1 MAVTIAAVL
10 IFAATYFVIAIGKLP
25 GYRIDRAGAALLG
38 ATLMVAFGVLTIG
51 EAYAAIDM
59 DTITLLLGM
68 MIVVANLR
76 LSGFFRLVI
85 RFAIARA
92 GHPLMLLAAIVILSG
107 VLSAFLVNDAI
118 CLVMT
123 PLVLDLVTRLKR
135 DPVPYLLAVA
145 MASNAGSVATITGN
159 PQNMIIGSLS
169 HIPYATFAFAL
180 SPIAVVS
187 LVIAFC
193 LIAVSHR
200 EEFFRSGRF
209 TVEADSGAVVYHRPL
224 VTKTV
229 AVLAA
234 MVVLFFA
241 GQPVAKV
248 AIVGGALLLF
258 TRRVNP
264 KKVYVDIDWPLLV
277 MFAGLFIVVAGLDK
291 AVLDAETIARLGR
304 IDLASVP
311 VLAAITAVLSNL
323 VSNVPAVLVLRP
335 FVERLADPQ
344 HAWQVVAM
352 ASTLAGNFTIVGSVA
367 NLIVVERARARGVE
381 IGFWHY
387 FRVGAPLTS
396 LSIVLG
402 AAWMIR
408 G

>member
-1 MAVTIAAVL
+1 VVVPAIL
-10 IFAATYFVIAIGKLP
+10 IFAATYVVMAVGRLP
-25 GYRIDRAGAALLG
+25 GYRMDRAGAALLG
-38 ATLMVAFGVLTIG
+38 ASLMVAFGVLTPD
-51 EAYAAIDM
+51 EAYAAVDM
-59 DTITLLLGM
+59 ETIALLLGM

-291 AVLDAETIARLGR
+291 AVLDADTIARLGR
-304 IDLASVP
+304 IDLGNVP

-387 FRVGAPLTS
+387 FRVGAPLTI

-402 AAWMIR
+402 TAWMIW

>member
-1 MAVTIAAVL
+1 VVVPAIL
-10 IFAATYFVIAIGKLP
+10 IFAATYVVMAVGRLP
-25 GYRIDRAGAALLG
+25 GYRMDRAGAALLG
-38 ATLMVAFGVLTIG
+38 ASLMVAFGVLTPD
-51 EAYAAIDM
+51 EAYAAVDM
-59 DTITLLLGM
+59 ETIALLLGM

-135 DPVPYLLAVA
+135 DPVPYLLAVS

-224 VTKTV
+224 VIKTV

-291 AVLDAETIARLGR
+291 AVLDADTIARLGR
-304 IDLASVP
+304 IDLGNVP

-387 FRVGAPLTS
+387 FRVGAPLTM

>member
-1 MAVTIAAVL
+1 VVVPAIL
-10 IFAATYFVIAIGKLP
+10 IFAATYVVMAVGRLP
-25 GYRIDRAGAALLG
+25 GYRMDRAGAALLG
-38 ATLMVAFGVLTIG
+38 ASLMVAFGVLTPD
-51 EAYAAIDM
+51 EAYAAVDM
-59 DTITLLLGM
+59 ETIALLLGM

-291 AVLDAETIARLGR
+291 AVLDADTIARLGR
-304 IDLASVP
+304 IDLGNVP

-323 VSNVPAVLVLRP
+323 VSNVPAVLVLRR

-387 FRVGAPLTS
+387 FRVGAPLTI

-408 G
+408 A

>member
-1 MAVTIAAVL
+1 VVVPAIL
-10 IFAATYFVIAIGKLP
+10 IFAATYVVMAVGRLP
-25 GYRIDRAGAALLG
+25 GYRMDRAGAALLG
-38 ATLMVAFGVLTIG
+38 ASLMVAFGVLTPD
-51 EAYAAIDM
+51 EAYAAVDM
-59 DTITLLLGM
+59 ETIALLLGM

-209 TVEADSGAVVYHRPL
+209 TGEADSGAVVYHRPL
-224 VTKTV
+224 VIKTV

-291 AVLDAETIARLGR
+291 AVLDADTIARLGR
-304 IDLASVP
+304 IDLGNVP

-387 FRVGAPLTS
+387 FRVGAPLTI

-402 AAWMIR
+402 TAWMIW

>member
-1 MAVTIAAVL
+1 V
-10 IFAATYFVIAIGKLP
+10 
-25 GYRIDRAGAALLG
+25 
-38 ATLMVAFGVLTIG
+38 
-51 EAYAAIDM
+51 
-59 DTITLLLGM
+59 
-68 MIVVANLR
+68 
-76 LSGFFRLVI
+76 
-85 RFAIARA
+85 
-92 GHPLMLLAAIVILSG
+92 SG
-107 VLSAFLVNDAI
+107 VFSAFLVNDAI

-209 TVEADSGAVVYHRPL
+209 AVEADAGAVVYHRPL
-224 VTKTV
+224 VIKTV

-291 AVLDAETIARLGR
+291 AVLDADTIARLGR
-304 IDLASVP
+304 IDLGNVP

-387 FRVGAPLTS
+387 FRVGAPLTI